1 MALTASRISC
11 HPKCHDE
18 VRLHARA
25 LLDIH
30 ERFPRIGSVLAS
42 EQRGMMANIFLGLY
56 FAPGVEGR
64 RGVVLARFLDQ
75 VEARGVASRNTA
87 DAFIKEM
94 VKYGYLSH
102 FTRED
107 DGRLRPLE
115 PTEASMI
122 VFVTWVMEH
131 LRTLDNFDGGGRAGI
146 VASTPEM
153 LSGLQ
158 PQIAVD
164 LVGEGGA
171 AEYPRT
177 LALFAWV
184 NNSKLLT
191 QRILAGMGDV
201 APDATHVSTDI
212 DSATDLAKWLNISQT
227 HFVRKLREAEELGS
241 VGWEG
246 RRGQSPMWISTDFLK
261 EMLDEQTA
269 RFAIF
274 DAAFDA
280 VFGSAAASEIV

>member
-1 MALTASRISC
+1 MALTAAEISR
-11 HPKCHDE
+11 HPKYHDE
-18 VRLHARA
+18 VRSHARA

-30 ERFPRIGSVLAS
+30 ERYPRIGSVAAS
-42 EQRGMMANIFLGLY
+42 EQRGMMSNILFGLY
-56 FAPGVEGR
+56 FEPGVEGR

-94 VKYGYLSH
+94 VKYGYLRH
-102 FTRED
+102 FTRD
-107 DGRLRPLE
+107 DDRRLRPLE
-115 PTEASMI
+115 PTEASMT

-146 VASTPEM
+146 VASNLEM

-164 LVGEGGA
+164 LVGEGGEA
-171 AEYPRT
+171 AYPQT

-201 APDATHVSTDI
+201 AAGAMRISTDI
-212 DSATDLAKWLNISQT
+212 DSATELAKWLSISQT

-241 VGWEG
+241 IGWDG
-246 RRGQSPMWISTDFLK
+246 RRGQSPMWISTAFLK
-261 EMLDEQTA
+261 EMLDEQA
-269 RFAIF
+269 SRFAIF

-280 VFGSAAASEIV
+280 VFGSAER